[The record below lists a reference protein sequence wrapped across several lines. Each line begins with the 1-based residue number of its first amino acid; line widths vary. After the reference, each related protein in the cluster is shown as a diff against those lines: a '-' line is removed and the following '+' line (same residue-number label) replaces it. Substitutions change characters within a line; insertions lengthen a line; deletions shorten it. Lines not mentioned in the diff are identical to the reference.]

1 MSTAV
6 KPKNENSTGVGIIW
20 STEGDVSKEF
30 YMYMHFA
37 EINELQDNE
46 TREVNIFVN
55 NNLWFGPLGYEYLRT
70 NTIYSRTPS
79 TGSNFEVWI
88 NQTKNSTLQPLLNAI
103 EIFTLKKLL
112 HSQTN
117 QNDSAY

>member
-6 KPKNENSTGVGIIW
+6 KPKNENSTGVGIDW
-20 STEGDVSKEF
+20 STAGNVSKEF

-55 NNLWFGPLGYEYLRT
+55 NNPWYGPLGYKYLRT
-70 NTIYSRTPS
+70 NTIHSTKPS
-79 TGSNFEVWI
+79 IGSHFEVWI
-88 NQTKNSTLQPLLNAI
+88 NQTKNSTLQPLLNAL
-103 EIFTLKKLL
+103 EIFIVKKLL

-117 QNDSAY
+117 QNHSTY